1 MAWNP
6 SPEVQVARDAATA
19 IGKVRPFFVMALSA
33 KSQRTVSGLSA
44 DCQRRFGRSRSPH
57 DR

>member
-44 DCQRRFGRSRSPH
+44 KIRRTVG
-57 DR
+57 

>member
-19 IGKVRPFFVMALSA
+19 IGAVEVAY
-33 KSQRTVSGLSA
+33 
-44 DCQRRFGRSRSPH
+44 RRAR
-57 DR
+57 